1 MNLQEM
7 ETARRLNSNLVM
19 MVWEDKAFGLI
30 SWKQEDS
37 YGRQTDLS
45 FGNPD
50 WLELA
55 SAFRWQGAY
64 VKNSD
69 ELRERLESALDTSG
83 PSLLVLPIDYRE
95 NQVLTKKLNDLQEC
109 QR

>member
-37 YGRQTDLS
+37 YGRHTDLS

-55 SAFRWQGAY
+55 SAFRWQGAH
-64 VKNSD
+64 VKIQTNS
-69 ELRERLESALDTSG
+69 ERSSN
-83 PSLLVLPIDYRE
+83 LLSRP
-95 NQVLTKKLNDLQEC
+95 QVQAC
-109 QR
+109 